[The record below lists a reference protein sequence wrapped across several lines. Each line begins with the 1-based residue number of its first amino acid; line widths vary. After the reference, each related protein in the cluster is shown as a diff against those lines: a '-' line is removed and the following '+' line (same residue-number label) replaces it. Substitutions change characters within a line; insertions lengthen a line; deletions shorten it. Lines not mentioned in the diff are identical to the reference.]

1 MQNINND
8 VNSFHHQDCGYIFP
22 NSFNFCQNNNNIT
35 VSQTFPTMNVQSH
48 DESNIA
54 TMIVSESETNTL
66 SKYSISDVQLQLSE
80 EDSSDVKQLL
90 MSWNLNDIIDTCL
103 SKYTQILKAIS

>member
-22 NSFNFCQNNNNIT
+22 NSFNFCQNNNNIA
-35 VSQTFPTMNVQSH
+35 VSQTTFPTMNVQSH
-48 DESNIA
+48 NERNIA

-90 MSWNLNDIIDTCL
+90 MSWNLNDI